1 MIEAFLGDS
10 GRVTW
15 LKNLSWKKRIGLG
28 AGAGFFLFVLF
39 LGVGYAVTSVPEPNK
54 VALEQATKVLYADG
68 QVMGRIGLNRTIVP
82 LGEISK
88 DAQHAVLAAED
99 RNFYSEPGI
108 SPKGIGRALF
118 SNIQAGGVSEGGSTI
133 TQQYAKNAFL
143 TQDRT
148 ISRKVK
154 EVFIALKMSR
164 SVSKDKILEDYL
176 NTIYFGRGAY
186 GIQAASKTYF
196 GVDAKD
202 LTVAQSA
209 VLASSIKSPAGLDPT
224 KHPERAKERFAYVL
238 KGMVDSKWL
247 SAGDRDATQYPAIR
261 QPGSV
266 RDFPGSLDRVR
277 QQVLDD
283 LGRQG
288 FPEDRIT
295 AGGLTVQT
303 TILQRAQNA
312 AIAAVEAKVPP
323 ATGDNVPVAAL
334 VSVEPGTGK
343 VIAYYGGA
351 TPGGFDYANDG
362 KGVQPG
368 SSMKPYV
375 LAAALEK
382 GMSVDDKL
390 DGSSPQEICGTTIS
404 NDEGDPPFGRID
416 LAKALQFSANTVYYR
431 LACEVGAQRVADA
444 AHAAGIP
451 DSQPLADD
459 VSNKPTAQIAL
470 GAGGYE
476 IHPLDQAVGYATFAA
491 DGQRAR
497 PYFVQRVLDN
507 RGNEIYKAKADTG
520 KAFSEG
526 IAADVI
532 FAMKKV
538 VAGGTGTNAQL
549 ADGRPVAGKTG
560 TTGNNA
566 NAWFAGITPQLS
578 TTVWV
583 GMSKGGRI
591 EGLPGVTGGVYGG
604 QTPAKVFKD
613 FMDTALAGAPVKDF
627 PGKAGVNGGGSDGGS
642 TRAPSPTDTG
652 TPTPSV
658 TPSVEVTVPPV
669 LPSDQPTSSPSAAP
683 TSSPTAAPTQSPA
696 PQPTSSPP
704 PTAAPQQT
712 PAAGANSQASPAPS
726 PAASP

>member
-1 MIEAFLGDS
+1 M
-10 GRVTW
+10 TW

-28 AGAGFFLFVLF
+28 AGAGFFLLVVF
-39 LGVGYAVTSVPEPNK
+39 LGVGYAVTTVPEPNK
-54 VALEQATKVLYADG
+54 VALEQATRVLYADG
-68 QVMGRIGLNRTIVP
+68 QVMGKIGLNRTIVP
-82 LGEISK
+82 LSAISK

-99 RNFYSEPGI
+99 RNFYNEPGI

-164 SVSKDKILEDYL
+164 TVSKDKILEDYL

-186 GIQAASKTYF
+186 GIQAAAKTYF

-202 LTVAQSA
+202 LSVAQSA
-209 VLASSIKSPAGLDPT
+209 VLASSVKSPAGLDPT

-238 KGMVDSKWL
+238 KGMVISKWL
-247 SAGDRDATQYPAIR
+247 SAADQSSTQYPKVLT
-261 QPGSV
+261 PGSV
-266 RDFPGSLDRVR
+266 KDFPGSLDRVR
-277 QQVLDD
+277 QQVLND

-323 ATGDNVPVAAL
+323 ATGAKVPVAAL

-343 VIAYYGGA
+343 VVAYYGGA
-351 TPGGFDYANDG
+351 STGGFDYADDG

-390 DGSSPQEICGTTIS
+390 DGSDPQTICGTNIS
-404 NDEGDPPFGRID
+404 NDKGDPAFGQID
-416 LAKALQFSANTVYYR
+416 LATALQYSVNTVYYR
-431 LACEVGAQRVADA
+431 LACDVGAQRVADT

-459 VSNKPTAQIAL
+459 VTKKPTAQIAL

-491 DGQRAR
+491 KGQRAR
-497 PYFVQRVLDN
+497 PYFVQRVLDS
-507 RGNEIYKAKADTG
+507 RGNEIYKAKPDTG
-520 KAFSEG
+520 SAFSEG
-526 IAADVI
+526 VAADVVY
-532 FAMKKV
+532 AMKKV
-538 VAGGTGTNAQL
+538 VEGGTGTNAQL
-549 ADGRPVAGKTG
+549 SGGRPVAGKTG
-560 TTGNNA
+560 TTGKNA

-578 TTVWV
+578 TTVWI
-583 GMSKGGRI
+583 GMSNGDPIK
-591 EGLPGVTGGVYGG
+591 LDGVTGGVYGG
-604 QTPAKVFKD
+604 QAPAQIFKEY
-613 FMDTALAGAPVKDF
+613 MDTALSGTPNVDF
-627 PGKAGVNGGGSDGGS
+627 PPKAGVNGSGSGGS
-642 TRAPSPTDTG
+642 APSTQAPATTG
-652 TPTPSV
+652 SPSPSV
-658 TPSVEVTVPPV
+658 TPTLPVPTASL
-669 LPSDQPTSSPSAAP
+669 LPSLVPTESPSAAP
-683 TSSPTAAPTQSPA
+683 TQSPSAAPA
-696 PQPTSSPP
+696 PTDSPP
-704 PTAAPQQT
+704 PAPAPTSPPPSAA
-712 PAAGANSQASPAPS
+712 AQASPAPS
-726 PAASP
+726 P

>member
-1 MIEAFLGDS
+1 M
-10 GRVTW
+10 TW
-15 LKNLSWKKRIGLG
+15 LRNLSWKKRIGVG
-28 AGAGFFLFVLF
+28 AGAGFFLLLVF

-54 VALEQATKVLYADG
+54 IALEQATKVLYADG

-82 LGEISK
+82 LDAVSK

-99 RNFYSEPGI
+99 RNFYNEPGI
-108 SPKGIGRALF
+108 SPKGIARALF

-154 EVFIALKMSR
+154 EVFIALKMSQ

-202 LTVAQSA
+202 LTVGQSA

-224 KHPERAKERFAYVL
+224 KHPERAKERFRYVL
-238 KGMVDSKWL
+238 DGMVASKWL
-247 SAGDRDATQYPAIR
+247 SVSDKDSTAYPAVR
-261 QPGSV
+261 APGSV
-266 RDFPGSLDRVR
+266 KDFPGSLDRVR

-303 TILQRAQNA
+303 TILQKAQNA
-312 AIAAVEAKVPP
+312 AIRSVEAAVPP
-323 ATGDNVPVAAL
+323 ATGKNVPVAAL

-351 TPGGFDYANDG
+351 TAGGFDYADDG

-382 GMSVDDKL
+382 GMSVDDTL
-390 DGSSPQEICGTTIS
+390 DGSSPQEICGTKIS
-404 NDEGDPPFGRID
+404 NDAGDPPFGRID
-416 LAKALQFSANTVYYR
+416 LAKALQYSANTVYYR
-431 LACEVGAQRVADA
+431 LACEVGAQRVADT

-451 DSQPLADD
+451 DSQPLADE
-459 VSNKPTAQIAL
+459 VTHKPTAQIAL

-491 DGQRAR
+491 KGQRAR
-497 PYFVQRVLDN
+497 PYFVQRVLDS
-507 RGNEIYKAKADTG
+507 RGNEVYKAKSDTG

-526 IAADVI
+526 VAADVVY
-532 FAMKKV
+532 AMEKV
-538 VAGGTGTNAQL
+538 VNGGTGTRAQL
-549 ADGRPVAGKTG
+549 NGRPTAGKTG

-583 GMSKGGRI
+583 GMSAGGTI
-591 EGLPGVTGGVYGG
+591 EGLPNFSGGVYGG
-604 QTPAKVFKD
+604 TVPAGVFKSY
-613 FMDTALAGAPVKDF
+613 MDDVLAGAPVLDF
-627 PGKAGVNGGGSDGGS
+627 PGKANVNGGSS
-642 TRAPSPTDTG
+642 TPASRGPAPTDTG

-658 TPSVEVTVPPV
+658 TPSIEVTLPP
-669 LPSDQPTSSPSAAP
+669 LGGSPSASPSAAP
-683 TSSPTAAPTQSPA
+683 TSSPTQSPA
-696 PQPTSSPP
+696 PAPTSAPPSAPP
-704 PTAAPQQT
+704 PSAPPS
-712 PAAGANSQASPAPS
+712 PAASAKSQASPAAS